1 MTPSTFQ
8 TTTGADGETTDRL
21 AAYLMLLEKWQRR
34 INLVGPASMRDPWR
48 RHILDSAQLAPL
60 LPAGLPTVVDLGT
73 GAGFPGVV
81 LAIMGKA
88 RVHLVES
95 NARKCAFLSEVLR
108 ITDTDATIHHQRI
121 EILPSLAVDVAT
133 ARGCANLLTLLDYAR
148 PLLAPSGI
156 CLFLKG
162 QSVEVELTESQKKW
176 KMRTQRIPSRSDP
189 AGVVLKLSDIVPR
202 HDH

>member
-1 MTPSTFQ
+1 M
-8 TTTGADGETTDRL
+8 TGASAETVDRL
-21 AAYLMLLEKWQRR
+21 AAYLALLEKWQRR
-34 INLVGPASMRDPWR
+34 INLVGSGSMEDPWR
-48 RHILDSAQLAPL
+48 RHILDSAQLLPL
-60 LPAGLPTVVDLGT
+60 IPAASPSIVDLGT

-81 LAIMGKA
+81 VAIMGDA

-108 ITDTDATIHHQRI
+108 ITETRATIHHIRI
-121 EILPSLAVDVAT
+121 EEVVPFAVDVVT
-133 ARGCANLLTLLDYAR
+133 ARGCANLLTLLDYAK

-162 QSVEVELTESQKKW
+162 KSVEAELTESQKKW
-176 KMRTQRIPSRSDP
+176 RMQTHRITSRSDP

-202 HDH
+202 NEH